1 MRKKTLV
8 FLVIAVVALFVS
20 SVAHAEGPGNG
31 LPNVQ
36 TGDPGLSDS
45 YGLQTIVEFFVRITR
60 FAMALAGVLL
70 TLAFIFFGFRLKFAA
85 DPRRRAEAVEG
96 LMYAIIGGL
105 IVFGAGILASVLR
118 SFVASMS

>member
-1 MRKKTLV
+1 MRGKKLALLV
-8 FLVIAVVALFVS
+8 LVVVVLLVS
-20 SVAHAEGPGNG
+20 SVAQAAGTGDIA
-31 LPNVQ
+31 PNVQ
-36 TGDPGLSDS
+36 TGDPGLSGN
-45 YGLQTIVEFFVRITR
+45 YGLQTIVEFFVKITR

-118 SFVASMS
+118 SFVASI